1 MSFSD
6 IPVDVGP
13 VYEGERIRG
22 NQMYVELGGPK
33 IEKHFELVRVKK
45 DKEIEDGKVSLIGPD
60 LKDMEVGGRYPIGI
74 FVEVAG
80 PELEEDLEA
89 VFERRVHEFCNFVNG
104 IMHLNQRYT
113 NWMRLSK
120 TAYEKGFNTL
130 QMLGTVL
137 IRLYKAELPIIKKAQ
152 VTIYTDPKKIEEPY
166 KMAMEIYEKRDERA
180 RSINDEDV
188 DMFYGCVLCQSFA
201 PTHACCITPNRMSL
215 CGSIS
220 WFDAR
225 AAARVDPKGPLYE
238 VPPGETINELAG
250 EFAGVNEMIKKR
262 SLGEIDRIYL
272 YSGMEFPHTSCGCF
286 EAIDFFIP
294 ETGAGHGIIDRN
306 FDGVAIN
313 GLPFSAMANQTGGG
327 KQMPGFN
334 GISIQYIVSPKYQ
347 KYDGVKAGLK
357 SGIYTIVWMGKGV
370 KERVYEFLPEDL
382 RDKIATEE
390 DVSDLSQLPA
400 WLENIGH
407 PIIETEEYKAA
418 VGGIEEEEEEWEE
431 EGAMVPM
438 GTVGM
443 TIPGVGGAGGFKVI
457 LKNCKI
463 HAESITI
470 KKIEPKRKKK

>member
-6 IPVDVGP
+6 MPVDVGP

-33 IEKHFELVRVKK
+33 VEKHFELVRVKPES
-45 DKEIEDGKVSLIGPD
+45 EITDDQVKVVGPD
-60 LKDMEVGGRYPIGI
+60 LKDMEQGSRYPIGI

-89 VFERRVHEFCNFVNG
+89 VFERRIHEFCNFVNG

-113 NWMRLSK
+113 NWMRLSIK
-120 TAYEKGFNTL
+120 AYEKGFNSL
-130 QMLGTVL
+130 NLLGTIL
-137 IRLYKAELPIIKKAQ
+137 IRLFKAELSIIKKCQ
-152 VTIYTDPKKIEEPY
+152 VTLYTDLDAIKEPY
-166 KMAMEIYEKRDERA
+166 DMALKVYEARDERA
-180 RSINDEDV
+180 RSINDDDV

-225 AAARVDPKGPLYE
+225 AAARVDPKGPLFE
-238 VPPGETINELAG
+238 VPPGDTINKEAG
-250 EFAGVNEMIKKR
+250 EYSGINEMIKKR
-262 SLGEIDRIYL
+262 SLGEIERIYL
-272 YSGMEFPHTSCGCF
+272 YSGMEYPHTSCGCF
-286 EAIDFFIP
+286 EAIDFLIP
-294 ETGAGHGIIDRN
+294 ETGIGHGIIDRN
-306 FDGVAIN
+306 HDGVAIN

-327 KQMPGFN
+327 KQMAGFN
-334 GISIQYIVSPKYQ
+334 GISIQYIISPKFQ
-347 KYDGVKAGLK
+347 QYDG
-357 SGIYTIVWMGKGV
+357 GIANAVWMGKTV
-370 KERVYEFLPEDL
+370 KDRVYDLLPEDI
-382 RDKIATEE
+382 RDKIATED
-390 DVSDLSQLPA
+390 DVADLNDLPA
-400 WLENIGH
+400 WLEKVQH
-407 PIIETEEYKAA
+407 PIINTEEYKAA
-418 VGGIEEEEEEWEE
+418 AVEEEDEDWEE

-463 HAESITI
+463 HAESIII
-470 KKIEPKRKKK
+470 KKIEPPRRRKK